1 MTELTTGA
9 EPSIRTSRI
18 AVATVTIIAI
28 VGVAW
33 LCIELTR
40 FFMLVFAALVL
51 AVKDGRPG
59 DGMAAAVTQIGS
71 VLAEHFPRSDNDTN
85 ELPDRVIE
93 L

>member
-1 MTELTTGA
+1 M
-9 EPSIRTSRI
+9 
-18 AVATVTIIAI
+18 
-28 VGVAW
+28 
-33 LCIELTR
+33 
-40 FFMLVFAALVL
+40 AALVL